1 MSSVPFKWS
10 VVLLL
15 CPLLAACAAGGF
27 PGGSFPIAG
36 PAPEPPAPAAAS
48 APSTG
53 HARGGAVT
61 AAAQAAADPDA
72 PSPTDDPVIQARAD
86 CWMKVETQRA
96 LKGIDQRIAYVDKCV
111 ANELRYGPKP

>member
-36 PAPEPPAPAAAS
+36 PAPEPAPAPTS
-48 APSTG
+48 TPPTG
-53 HARGGAVT
+53 HTRGGAAT

>member
-36 PAPEPPAPAAAS
+36 PAPEPAPAATS
-48 APSTG
+48 TPPTG
-53 HARGGAVT
+53 HARGGAAT

>member
-36 PAPEPPAPAAAS
+36 PAPEPAPAATS
-48 APSTG
+48 TPPTG
-53 HARGGAVT
+53 HARGGAAT
-61 AAAQAAADPDA
+61 AAAQAAADHDA